1 MFKVGDTVKTKCD
14 GRVGDVRLFGL
25 GGIRVLPHNHLE
37 RTCFHYKEEPKKEQ
51 SLSVFVDEDAT
62 TISANERL
70 SSEKI
75 KKILDIINQ

>member
-14 GRVGDVRLFGL
+14 GRVGVVTLVWSFG
-25 GGIRVLPHNHLE
+25 GSIM
-37 RTCFHYKEEPKKEQ
+37 
-51 SLSVFVDEDAT
+51 
-62 TISANERL
+62 IANERL

>member
-14 GRVGDVRLFGL
+14 VVTLVWSFG
-25 GGIRVLPHNHLE
+25 GSIM
-37 RTCFHYKEEPKKEQ
+37 
-51 SLSVFVDEDAT
+51 
-62 TISANERL
+62 SANERL